1 MHAFVAKLGRRCFW
15 WFPSAMT
22 VPIQVGISMA
32 SLYKF
37 LYIWVKH
44 FFGYLAYEIFLSPK
58 FCWGSLYI
66 YLLSF
71 PGFWTFIYWTVL
83 IFILIYFEWG
93 DTENQQL
100 LASYFRFFLIFEK
113 NICISDLLT
122 IFVCDICYN
131 ARKVNSFTHKG
142 QFNKSGNFSISQKI
156 WLFQRS
162 QREVTYFY
170 IFTEVKHVPLTEYC
184 FHKLNEKQI

>member
-142 QFNKSGNFSISQKI
+142 QFNKSGNFSISQAK
-156 WLFQRS
+156 FDS
-162 QREVTYFY
+162 FKEVRGRWHISTYS
-170 IFTEVKHVPLTEYC
+170 L
-184 FHKLNEKQI
+184 KLNMFHWQNIVSIN